1 MRVSVVYVE
10 QTKTV
15 QDQNVGN
22 PALRTTISVYFIF
35 YVLCLYFEVS
45 LLELTISKIN
55 SFAIVSVKL

>member
-1 MRVSVVYVE
+1 MHME

-22 PALRTTISVYFIF
+22 PALRMTSSVHSAFC
-35 YVLCLYFEVS
+35 VLCLHFEVS

-55 SFAIVSVKL
+55 SFAMVSVKL